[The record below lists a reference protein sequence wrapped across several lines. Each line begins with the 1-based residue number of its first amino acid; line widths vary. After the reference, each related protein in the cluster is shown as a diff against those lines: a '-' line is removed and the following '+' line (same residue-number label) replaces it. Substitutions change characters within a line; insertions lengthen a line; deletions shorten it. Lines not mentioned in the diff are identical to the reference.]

1 MVTANTGL
9 MTRGRSVFAPWVEWL
24 NGPAHEKA
32 LWLYMVVVLAHWV
45 EHLVQAYQIFVLHWT
60 RPVSLGAVGLVFP
73 WLVSTEILH
82 SGYALFMLA
91 GLFMLRPAFSG
102 VSRVWWNISLGIQF
116 WHFVEHFILQ
126 GQAFVGHNLF
136 GSPVPIS
143 IVQLWVARP
152 ELHLIYNAA
161 VFIPMVVAMFY
172 HKYPPR
178 KERMAYQPVCTCAR

>member
-1 MVTANTGL
+1 MVMANTGL
-9 MTRGRSVFAPWVEWL
+9 MTKGRSVLAPWVEWL

-60 RPVSLGAVGLVFP
+60 RPASLGALGLVFP

-82 SGYALFMLA
+82 FGYAVFMLV
-91 GLFMLRPAFSG
+91 GLFILRPAFSG
-102 VSRVWWNISLGIQF
+102 VSRVWWNISLGIQL
-116 WHFVEHFILQ
+116 WHFVEHFLLQ
-126 GQAFVGHNLF
+126 GQALAGHNLF

-172 HKYPPR
+172 HKYPPT
-178 KERMAYQPVCTCAR
+178 KERMAYQTVCTCAR